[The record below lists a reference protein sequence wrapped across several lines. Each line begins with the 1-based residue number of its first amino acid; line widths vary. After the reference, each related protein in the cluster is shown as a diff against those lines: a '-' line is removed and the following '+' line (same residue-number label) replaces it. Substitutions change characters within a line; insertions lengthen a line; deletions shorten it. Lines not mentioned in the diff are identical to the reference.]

1 MKIPVR
7 TVIIFSMILLGFFG
21 LLTIISSQSETAMPY
36 FLVLR
41 QLISF
46 AAALGLMFL
55 CSLLPFSFFR
65 RFAAPESAPNAHR
78 WFRFRPTTWSR
89 FSKRRCGRWYAKT
102 DSRRWRTP
110 HVWRIS

>member
-1 MKIPVR
+1 MKIPAR

-55 CSLLPFSFFR
+55 CSLLPFGFV
-65 RFAAPESAPNAHR
+65 RFPPAGIVLIIVPIPLSDVIVHLIQVA
-78 WFRFRPTTWSR
+78 
-89 FSKRRCGRWYAKT
+89 T
-102 DSRRWRTP
+102 DCQ
-110 HVWRIS
+110 